1 MDGALPKGFGR
12 AFNREFSRNKLSF
25 YEARNLALS
34 RKKISAVNTEK
45 PGAHALAMPGPE
57 VQHYQAAVQLM
68 QQGKYEKALAAFE
81 KMLPTAPEVL
91 QERCRMYMSACKR
104 QIEQNQRNFTT
115 AEEQCDYATSLVN
128 SGYYEDAREQF
139 FAILDAHPD
148 ADYAFY
154 GLAVLEGITGNVE
167 ACMDN
172 LNRAIELNP
181 KNRLQARSDTDFQGV
196 VDDPRFTELL
206 YPEIS

>member
-1 MDGALPKGFGR
+1 M
-12 AFNREFSRNKLSF
+12 
-25 YEARNLALS
+25 ALS
-34 RKKISAVNTEK
+34 RKKTSAVSTEK

-57 VQHYQAAVQLM
+57 VQLYQTAVQLM

-81 KMLPTAPEVL
+81 KLLPTAPEVL
-91 QERCRMYMSACKR
+91 QERCRMYLSACKR
-104 QIEQNQRNFTT
+104 QIEQNQRNFATP
-115 AEEQCDYATSLVN
+115 EEQCDYATSLVN
-128 SGYYEDAREQF
+128 SGNYEDAREQF

-172 LNRAIELNP
+172 LNRAIELNA